1 MELIANI
8 KAERKGK
15 KGILISFEGV
25 DFCGKSTQIDRL
37 VEELDRVQIPVIVL
51 REPGAT
57 EISEKVRDILLDNK
71 NHRMTS
77 RTEVLLYSAARTQ
90 LVVEKIIPAIEKGE
104 IVILDRFFDSTTA
117 YQGYGREIDL
127 DFINKLNTFATCGVK
142 PDITFLIDLDPEI
155 ALKRKDI
162 IEYDRLEQEDI
173 FFHKRVREGFLA
185 IANSEA
191 NRARFVVIDGEM
203 SINAITEVVFKHFEK
218 IISL

>member
-127 DFINKLNTFATCGVK
+127 DFINKLNTFTTCGVK